1 MPVMCDACLA
11 CAVVSHSNGWQR
23 LRRVKRSRRH
33 ARRRSLPGSSLPVAG
48 LSSRQRSVAWSSVAV
63 LIALAPAAVL
73 QFCSIRLCCLP
84 AEGTCRAA
92 SRQQLHAPTALLCA
106 DLCVVCVLRV
116 CLQGQGHTA
125 SDAQSTWRNHTLAL
139 FIKTVKK
146 KSALV
151 KAVKAEFL
159 LTPAATAG
167 QQWKDPREGGWP
179 FERERG

>member
-1 MPVMCDACLA
+1 MCVVCRHFPQQRVAAAAASEKVSATRKATIVAWLQLA
-11 CAVVSHSNGWQR
+11 CGWSIVAAKVRR
-23 LRRVKRSRRH
+23 LVER
-33 ARRRSLPGSSLPVAG
+33 
-48 LSSRQRSVAWSSVAV
+48 VAV

-73 QFCSIRLCCLP
+73 QFCLIRLCCLP
-84 AEGTCRAA
+84 AEGPCRAA
-92 SRQQLHAPTALLCA
+92 SRQQQHAPTALLYA
-106 DLCVVCVLRV
+106 DLCVVCVVRV

-139 FIKTVKK
+139 FIKAVKK

-167 QQWKDPREGGWP
+167 QQWKDPREGEWP